1 MFLLGLNIGW
11 VFVII
16 KEKDLIR
23 MEKKLMFR
31 LML

>member
-23 MEKKLMFR
+23 MEKKFNV
-31 LML
+31 

>member
-23 MEKKLMFR
+23 MEKKINV
-31 LML
+31 